1 MLANVL
7 KLYSFSTFL
16 SRRFVKVEAP
26 AVELSIQT
34 TCLNPPLAHKIH
46 TALKSYNGQGDDA
59 RDYFGDRPRPYY
71 VWDAG
76 KSTIT
81 GRYLQER
88 PDA

>member
-46 TALKSYNGQGDDA
+46 TALKSYNGQGEDA
-59 RDYFGDRPRPYY
+59 RRDHFGDRLRPY

-76 KSTIT
+76 ESTIT
-81 GRYLQER
+81 GRYLRER